1 MDDTSGSTK
10 SGISEESPADTVSNS
25 QPELERLRAELDT
38 IDSRLLDNIRAR
50 VDVCVRIAEVKR
62 RQDIPMM
69 QPHRVGLVQDR
80 AERFARANGLSPE
93 FLRRLYEVMIAE
105 TCRVED
111 DVIGSDG
118 DPRHAVG

>member
-1 MDDTSGSTK
+1 MDDTSGSTRA
-10 SGISEESPADTVSNS
+10 GISEESPADTVSNS

-50 VDVCVRIAEVKR
+50 LDVCVRIAEVKR